1 MAKRKVSTACEE
13 HMSNA
18 KIIKFNS
25 TPWKM
30 MMKEIRKK
38 WIISFLSTPI
48 NRRADWYSR
57 EKSGVKKF
65 EDWLLRGAEVVSRKF
80 LDRKKLP
87 DAIREK
93 FVNFSQ
99 TASTHMSTQ
108 YEHFCRQQAR
118 LVDLVETRVFEDFD
132 VKIQFAKKM
141 GEGPRL
147 KWFPSLLLP
156 NALMLVHNTNIVE
169 YKVLGKGGYGKVS
182 TCFIQ
187 NTSGFDPTVLYCV
200 KEYFAKKKDDA
211 VNNRDH
217 EVLATKIMHWGVIR
231 ALGFSIDLP
240 PRALFPYWNG
250 GNLHCM
256 LQNLARDDGVLSD
269 EERKHVRIFQLNSH
283 LHKLSKQ
290 QSVLTPSSG
299 MLEEIA
305 KDILRLS

>member
-30 MMKEIRKK
+30 MMKEIRKE
-38 WIISFLSTPI
+38 WITSFLSTPI

-80 LDRKKLP
+80 LDRKTLP
-87 DAIREK
+87 DEIREK
-93 FVNFSQ
+93 LAQ

-118 LVDLVETRVFEDFD
+118 SVDLVETRVFEDFD

-147 KWFPSLLLP
+147 KWSSSLLLP
-156 NALMLVHNTNIVE
+156 NALMLVHNTNIVK

-217 EVLATKIMHWGVIR
+217 E
-231 ALGFSIDLP
+231 
-240 PRALFPYWNG
+240 
-250 GNLHCM
+250 
-256 LQNLARDDGVLSD
+256 NLARDDEVLSD
-269 EERKHVRIFQLNSH
+269 QERKHVQFALQYVHTKNS
-283 LHKLSKQ
+283 LSHKRA
-290 QSVLTPSSG
+290 
-299 MLEEIA
+299 I
-305 KDILRLS
+305 